1 MSMPN
6 YIQKALKRLQYSPT
20 IRPQY
25 SPHRHMAPQYDR
37 KGEQQLTPPPDRT
50 TPLSNKETTHIQLI
64 LGTLL
69 YYARALDCTIL
80 PALNELSSQQS
91 APTMVTRTKAQ
102 QVLDYV
108 ATYPHTFVRYKAS
121 DMVLHCDSDAA
132 YLVAPK
138 ARSRIAGYYHLSD
151 HHIPPPLNGP
161 IHVECRTLR
170 HVVASAAEAETAGVF
185 HNAQTIISIRRILL
199 ALNHPQ
205 PPTPLKSDNSTTI
218 GFIHDNIHQRRSKSW
233 DMRYYWLR
241 NKNPVSVKI
250 LLGKGQY

>member
-1 MSMPN
+1 MPD
-6 YIQKALKRLQYSPT
+6 YIQKALKRLQYNPM
-20 IRPQY
+20 IRPQF
-25 SPHRHMAPQYDR
+25 SPHRHTAPQYGR

-50 TPLSNKETTHIQLI
+50 TPLSSKETTHIQSI
-64 LGTLL
+64 LGALL

-80 PALNELSSQQS
+80 PALNEISSQQS
-91 APTMVTRTKAQ
+91 APTVVTRTIAQ

-108 ATYPHTFVRYKAS
+108 ATYPYTFVRYKAS
-121 DMVLHCDSDAA
+121 YMVLHCDSDAA

-151 HHIPPPLNGP
+151 LHTLPPPNGP
-161 IHVECRTLR
+161 IHVEYRTLR

-185 HNAQTIISIRRILL
+185 HNAQTIIPIRRILL

-241 NKNPVSVKI
+241 DKKPSSC
-250 LLGKGQY
+250 